1 MSDKNKHKK
10 LIEDHPDDEI
20 VQLHDD
26 ISESEPQPNFIIRQ
40 NHIKILEEKKSCCII
55 L

>member
-1 MSDKNKHKK
+1 MSEKHKHQK

-20 VQLHDD
+20 VHLHDD
-26 ISESEPQPNFIIRQ
+26 ISESEVRPNFVIRQ
-40 NHIKILEEKKSCCII
+40 NHINVEDKCCII